1 MRPIFGMS
9 ISQKQQKYIDT
20 DEDEHDQVFNDLPR
34 QHTNEDDEDEDEEEY
49 GDQFEREDIEE
60 EEEEIDEG
68 FEKYK

>member
-34 QHTNEDDEDEDEEEY
+34 QNTNEDDQDEDEEEY

>member
-1 MRPIFGMS
+1 MS

-34 QHTNEDDEDEDEEEY
+34 QHTNEDDEDEEEY

>member
-1 MRPIFGMS
+1 MS

-34 QHTNEDDEDEDEEEY
+34 QNTNEDGQNEDDEEEEY
-49 GDQFEREDIEE
+49 GDQFEREDIDQEE